1 MKRIVTTLTLAAI
14 VAVAPAHAR
23 QPVSQGWDLSVM
35 GSYLNTDSD
44 RNDVDYGLGMHL
56 AMGHP
61 LSRRWG
67 VDLAIYGHG
76 LERDEVS
83 GQHWQYGAGPD
94 FLYHLSDGRV
104 RPYLLGGAGVIYT
117 DSTSGHD
124 TDLYWNL
131 GAGLKMARVWQNV
144 GMRLD
149 ARYVSDRS
157 KDGAGNESYG
167 DFKVSIGLTLP
178 LFRDRV
184 VVERI
189 QEWERVVEREVRVE
203 VPVQIPV
210 PFAES
215 EVLHGVTFDFDS
227 ARLTPNARTILRNV
241 AERLAYHHKT
251 EVEIS
256 GHTDSVGSRAYNQRL
271 SERRAEAVRDY
282 LIELGVDAERLTAVG
297 FGPEQPIASNDT
309 EEGREVNRR
318 IEIKRTN

>member
-1 MKRIVTTLTLAAI
+1 MKRIVSTLTLAAV
-14 VAVAPAHAR
+14 VAVAPAHAK
-23 QPVSQGWDLSVM
+23 QPVTEGWDLSVM
-35 GSYLNTDSD
+35 GSYLITDND

-56 AMGHP
+56 ALSHP

-94 FLYHLSDGRV
+94 LLYHLGDGRV

-117 DSTSGHD
+117 DSTSGYD

-131 GAGLKMARVWQNV
+131 GGGLKVDRVWQNL
-144 GMRLD
+144 GLRLD
-149 ARYVSDRS
+149 ARYISDRS
-157 KDGAGNESYG
+157 KDGAGNESYS
-167 DFKVSIGLTLP
+167 DVKISVGLTLP
-178 LFRDRV
+178 LFRERE

-189 QEWERVVEREVRVE
+189 QERERIVEREVRVE

-210 PFAES
+210 AFAES

-227 ARLTPNARTILRNV
+227 ARLTPNARTILRSV

-256 GHTDSVGSRAYNQRL
+256 GHSDSVGSRAYNQRL
-271 SERRAEAVRDY
+271 SERRAEAVREF
-282 LIELGVDAERLTAVG
+282 LIELGIAPERMTAVG
-297 FGPEQPIASNDT
+297 FGPDQPIASNETD
-309 EEGREVNRR
+309 EGREVNRR